1 MLSVL
6 NLVWKLIL
14 FKTFRS
20 HVTELPTTTSASG
33 PFFPPFVPERD
44 RGRGRRP
51 PPPRPPPQQPTTE
64 TTIDVEESIVP
75 TESDIPTTQK
85 NAVQQSVTKESMDV
99 NTQDSAEQSTA
110 GEMTDPMPETTIEP
124 IVIKP
129 ESDSDTDYKEFMP
142 DKIPDYLSPDDYK
155 DFLPDNGNK
164 R

>member
-1 MLSVL
+1 M
-6 NLVWKLIL
+6 

-20 HVTELPTTTSASG
+20 HVAELPTTSTSE

-51 PPPRPPPQQPTTE
+51 QPPPPPQQPTTE
-64 TTIDVEESIVP
+64 TT
-75 TESDIPTTQK
+75 TESDILTTQK
-85 NAVQQSVTKESMDV
+85 N
-99 NTQDSAEQSTA
+99 AEQSTA
-110 GEMTDPMPETTIEP
+110 GEMPEATIEP

-142 DKIPDYLSPDDYK
+142 DKISDYSSSDDYK

>member
-1 MLSVL
+1 M
-6 NLVWKLIL
+6 

-20 HVTELPTTTSASG
+20 HVAELPTTSTSE
-33 PFFPPFVPERD
+33 PFFPPFIPERD

-51 PPPRPPPQQPTTE
+51 QPPPPPPQQPTTE
-64 TTIDVEESIVP
+64 TTTD
-75 TESDIPTTQK
+75 SDILTTQK
-85 NAVQQSVTKESMDV
+85 NAVQQSVTEEIVDV
-99 NTQDSAEQSTA
+99 TTQDSAEQSTA
-110 GEMTDPMPETTIEP
+110 GEMPEATIEP

-142 DKIPDYLSPDDYK
+142 DKISDYSSSDDYK